1 MIRPIRKIRS
11 LRDGVTSVEMALVLP
26 GFLAIILGCLE
37 FSRLSLVRNQTDNAV
52 YQAARYAMAA
62 GTTGEQVNDRAE
74 SVLQVYGISDVSTTV
89 RYEDEDG
96 SVVTPQQALR
106 VSVEMEVPYTLAF
119 FPQGTFPVNLQSRV
133 TLRTNR
139 HNEDDL

>member
-89 RYEDEDG
+89 RYEDDDG
-96 SVVTPQQALR
+96 SVVIPQQALR
-106 VSVEMEVPYTLAF
+106 VSVEMEVPYTLVF

>member
-1 MIRPIRKIRS
+1 
-11 LRDGVTSVEMALVLP
+11 
-26 GFLAIILGCLE
+26 
-37 FSRLSLVRNQTDNAV
+37 
-52 YQAARYAMAA
+52 MAA

>member
-1 MIRPIRKIRS
+1 MIRPIRKIKS

-89 RYEDEDG
+89 RYEDDDG
-96 SVVTPQQALR
+96 SVVIPQQALR
-106 VSVEMEVPYTLAF
+106 VSVEMEVPYTLVF